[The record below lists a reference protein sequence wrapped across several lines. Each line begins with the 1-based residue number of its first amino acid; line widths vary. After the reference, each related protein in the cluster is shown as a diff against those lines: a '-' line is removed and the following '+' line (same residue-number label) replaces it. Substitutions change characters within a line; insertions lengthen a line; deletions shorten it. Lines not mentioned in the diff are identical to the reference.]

1 MWTTQGHLRKWESK
15 GKTETPAERERWG
28 WAERGKQRGREGG
41 RDRERQRQID
51 RERHVTDNMQ
61 RKSIVTHRISGIS
74 WFPNGV
80 SYHVDCHNSN
90 LINQNHLLYG
100 SDTHSQPHRPN
111 STQTQ
116 MDYGERKKEKKAQ
129 HSLTV
134 LAHIQVN
141 VCIQIG
147 PEEYDKI
154 NVAVARLRL
163 SMTLVA
169 SDCAK
174 HLSNWCD
181 GQTIIITG
189 QIHCHL

>member
-1 MWTTQGHLRKWESK
+1 MWTTQGHLRRWESK
-15 GKTETPAERERWG
+15 GNTETPAERER

-80 SYHVDCHNSN
+80 SYHVDRHNSN

-100 SDTHSQPHRPN
+100 SDTHSQPHQPN
-111 STQTQ
+111 STQT
-116 MDYGERKKEKKAQ
+116 DYGERKKKKKAQ

-147 PEEYDKI
+147 PEEHDKI

-169 SDCAK
+169 SDC
-174 HLSNWCD
+174 
-181 GQTIIITG
+181 
-189 QIHCHL
+189 